1 MKDGYNVAIAG
12 ATGAVGADMIETLE
26 KRNFPVKELRL
37 LASARSAGKKLVFKG
52 EEIEVQELTKDS
64 FEGIDIA
71 LFSAGGS
78 ISEAFAPSA
87 VEAGAVVVDNSS
99 AFRMDEDVPLVVP
112 EVNPEAVKDHKGII
126 ANPNCSTIIMV
137 VVANPLHK
145 AKTLKRLVA
154 STYQATSGAGAQGMA
169 ELELQAKQL
178 LNGEGVEPEAFAH
191 QIGFNLIPHIDV
203 FQENGYT
210 KEEMKMVK
218 ESRKILGIP
227 DLKVSCT
234 CVRVPVL
241 RAHSET
247 LNMEFEDDI
256 SVAEAQEL
264 LTAAAGVT
272 LVDNPAKNEYPMPKD
287 ASGVYDVL
295 AGRIRQDI
303 SRDDKKGLD
312 IFLSGDQILKG
323 AALNAVQIAELL
335 TQV

>member
-1 MKDGYNVAIAG
+1 
-12 ATGAVGADMIETLE
+12 
-26 KRNFPVKELRL
+26 
-37 LASARSAGKKLVFKG
+37 
-52 EEIEVQELTKDS
+52 
-64 FEGIDIA
+64 
-71 LFSAGGS
+71 
-78 ISEAFAPSA
+78 
-87 VEAGAVVVDNSS
+87 
-99 AFRMDEDVPLVVP
+99 
-112 EVNPEAVKDHKGII
+112 
-126 ANPNCSTIIMV
+126 
-137 VVANPLHK
+137 
-145 AKTLKRLVA
+145 
-154 STYQATSGAGAQGMA
+154 
-169 ELELQAKQL
+169 
-178 LNGEGVEPEAFAH
+178 
-191 QIGFNLIPHIDV
+191 
-203 FQENGYT
+203 
-210 KEEMKMVK
+210 MVK
-218 ESRKILGIP
+218 ESRKILGIS

-335 TQV
+335 TQI